1 MDRYLNDFKPLKGN
15 KTFHHTEIDN
25 NKTHGNLLS
34 SDCPCHSFSANENK
48 GINQNSLSLS
58 VVNFFE

>member
-1 MDRYLNDFKPLKGN
+1 MDHYLSDFKPLKGD

-34 SDCPCHSFSANENK
+34 SDCPNK
-48 GINQNSLSLS
+48 GINRNSLSLS